1 MANRSSLDPFREQII
16 LWHGN
21 HTNRQISETLAQ
33 PPYNIQVS
41 HTTVG
46 RYIAKIEALSTR
58 QNAPALAP
66 YKDAPKANGAV
77 NIFVVSRNLIEEK
90 WGRQLAECETMYE
103 QAKQNGDEV
112 LAGAWMA
119 RWQEAVRLG
128 VGKFVPKAMPQAVEC
143 RHAENMLTREELV
156 RLIRGE

>member
-1 MANRSSLDPFREQII
+1 MANRRSLDPFREQII

-21 HTNRQISETLAQ
+21 HTNRQISEKLAQ
-33 PPYNIQVS
+33 SPYDTKVS

-66 YKDAPKANGAV
+66 YKDAPNASRAV
-77 NIFVVSRNLIEEK
+77 NIFVVSRQLIEEK

-103 QAKQNGDEV
+103 SAKLHGDEM

-128 VGKFVPKAMPQAVEC
+128 VGKFVPEAQPQAVEC
-143 RHAENMLTREELV
+143 QHAENMLTREELV
-156 RLIRGE
+156 KLIRGE